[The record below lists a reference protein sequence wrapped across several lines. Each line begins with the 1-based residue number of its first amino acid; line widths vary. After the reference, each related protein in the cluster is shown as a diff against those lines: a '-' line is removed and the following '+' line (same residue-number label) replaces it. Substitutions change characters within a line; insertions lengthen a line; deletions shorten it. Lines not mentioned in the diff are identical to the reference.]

1 MVQKIIS
8 IAALRVGLFC
18 VVALSSSVFA
28 GTYPER
34 PIEIICP
41 YPAGTSSDVTTRE
54 LATHMAAILKQS
66 VVVINKPGAGG
77 LIATVDA
84 ARAKPDGYTLFAAA
98 NGTQYI
104 NPIIYKKVNYD
115 PFKDFTP
122 ISRYVSYPNVLVVNA
137 NQPIK
142 NLADLVAL
150 AKSRTGNKSLSFG
163 TGGNGTTS
171 HIAGAQFQKM
181 IGADLLNVPYQGT
194 ISAVREVVA
203 GRVDMVW
210 GNLNITMP
218 FIQSGKL
225 RPLAISSARRHPLLP
240 DTPTFKEV
248 GYPEAEMNVWSG
260 LVAPAGT
267 PPEIIKKLN
276 RVIVEAV
283 KNPSLVKNYET
294 SGAQPESDASP
305 EAFAEF
311 LKEETDRWSP
321 VIRSLGIVLN

>member
-1 MVQKIIS
+1 MIKKITKFT
-8 IAALRVGLFC
+8 ALRAGLLC
-18 VVALSSSVFA
+18 IVALSGSAFA

-34 PIEIICP
+34 PIQIICP

-54 LATHMAAILKQS
+54 LANHMATILKQS

-77 LIATVDA
+77 LIATQEA

-104 NPIIYKKVNYD
+104 NPIIYKNVNYD
-115 PFKDFTP
+115 PFKDFAP

-137 NQPIK
+137 DQPIN

-150 AKSRTGNKSLSFG
+150 AKSRTGDKSLSFG

-171 HIAGAQFQKM
+171 HIAGEQFQKM
-181 IGADLLNVPYQGT
+181 IGADLLTVPYQGT
-194 ISAVREVVA
+194 ITAVTETAA

-210 GNLNITMP
+210 GNLNITVP

-225 RPLAISSARRHPLLP
+225 RPLAISSVSRHPLLP
-240 DTPTFKEV
+240 DTPTFKEA

-267 PPEIIKKLN
+267 PPEIIEKLN
-276 RVIVEAV
+276 HAVVEAV
-283 KNPSLVKNYET
+283 KSPSLIKNYET

-305 EAFAEF
+305 EAFAAF

-321 VIRSLGIVLN
+321 VIRSLGITLN